1 MTNWAARL
9 FARAIDQRL
18 KAIGVSSGQLPVFFA
33 LAGGKALSQKEL
45 ARLAAIEQPTMAST
59 LARMER
65 DGLIERKP
73 DPDDGRSSLVSLS
86 ATARQKAGLV
96 MQAITEINAGA
107 LEALTET
114 ERAAFLDSLAK
125 IIAALERRLPASD
138 SESLF
143 RAEPHQHLVG
153 DLIFADHVLVAA
165 HAAQFT
171 LDEIAVDRL
180 GGAL

>member
-1 MTNWAARL
+1 MTFERERSGGYMTNWAARL

-86 ATARQKAGLV
+86 ATARQRAGLV

-114 ERAAFLDSLAK
+114 ERAAFLDGLAK
-125 IIAALERRLPASD
+125 IIAALERQLAG
-138 SESLF
+138 E
-143 RAEPHQHLVG
+143 Q
-153 DLIFADHVLVAA
+153 
-165 HAAQFT
+165 
-171 LDEIAVDRL
+171 
-180 GGAL
+180 